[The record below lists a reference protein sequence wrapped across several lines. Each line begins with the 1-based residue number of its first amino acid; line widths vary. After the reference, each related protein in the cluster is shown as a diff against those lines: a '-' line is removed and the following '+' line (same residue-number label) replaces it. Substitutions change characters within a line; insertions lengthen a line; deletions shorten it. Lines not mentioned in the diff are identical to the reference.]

1 MPVTRPDSRPG
12 AEQHGALARRD
23 PGHEQAPQP
32 LASTGNTGR
41 HSVEDGAASFFPG
54 ELRHDWALDEVL
66 DLYQRPLNDLIHLA
80 QQAHRRH
87 FEPNRVQL
95 STLLNIKRGGCPE
108 DCAYCPQSVRHDNSV
123 HAEPLLPLEEVLQA
137 ARRAREAGATR
148 FCMGAAWRELRDR
161 DLERLGTLVAE
172 VRGLGL
178 ETCLTV
184 GMLTEQQARVLAEA
198 GLDYYNH
205 NLDTSESF
213 YPQIISTRSYQDRL
227 RTLEAV
233 RAAGI
238 KVCCGGI
245 LGLGETVQD
254 RAELLLQ
261 LAGFDPHPESV
272 PINVLVR
279 VEGTPLAAQ
288 EPPDP
293 FDVVRTIAVAR
304 VMMPASVLRLS
315 AGRGEMSDELQALCF
330 LAGANSVFYG
340 EELLTT
346 PNQQTDADRRLFDR
360 LGIRAV
366 VAG

>member
-1 MPVTRPDSRPG
+1 MEQEESRPPAQDDATAKPWQQEVAAPLEIDCSAGGSIPCSQG
-12 AEQHGALARRD
+12 AI
-23 PGHEQAPQP
+23 
-32 LASTGNTGR
+32 
-41 HSVEDGAASFFPG
+41 
-54 ELRHDWALDEVL
+54 RHDWQLAEVL
-66 DLYQRPLNDLIHLA
+66 ELYRSSLPDLIWYA

-87 FEPNRVQL
+87 FPADRVQL

-108 DCAYCPQSVRHDNSV
+108 DCGYCPQSARHDSSV
-123 HAEPLLPLEEVLQA
+123 HAEPLLPPEEVLAA

-161 DLERLGTLVAE
+161 DLPRLTDLVAE
-172 VRGLGL
+172 VRKLGL

-184 GMLTEQQARVLAEA
+184 GMLNEHQARELARA

-213 YPQIISTRSYQDRL
+213 YPRIISTRSYEDRL

-238 KVCCGGI
+238 RVCCGGI
-245 LGLGETVQD
+245 LGLGETLED
-254 RAELLLQ
+254 RAELLIR
-261 LAGFDPHPESV
+261 LASFDPHPESV
-272 PINVLVR
+272 PVNVLVR
-279 VEGTPLAAQ
+279 VAGTPLAEH

-315 AGRGEMSDELQALCF
+315 AGRGQMSDELQALCF

-346 PNQQTDADRRLFDR
+346 PNPDTEADRRLFAR
-360 LGIRAV
+360 LGIRAENR
-366 VAG
+366 G